1 MTPQLL
7 AAEMADLEMAA
18 VAAAEEEFSLGEDT
32 SWEHDQAAYL
42 ERIHTVHRLF
52 HADDVEAAA

>member
-7 AAEMADLEMAA
+7 AAEMADLEMVA
-18 VAAAEEEFSLGEDT
+18 VAAAEEQWAPGADT

-42 ERIHTVHRLF
+42 ERIHTVHRIF
-52 HADDVEAAA
+52 HADDVEVAA